1 MLAFSLGCS
10 TKKIVT
16 ILFSVLY
23 AHIHCFC
30 AELAIYFVLH
40 GASIKLYLVLH
51 GTNKTIRCC
60 ILGGVYQ
67 MWVARP

>member
-1 MLAFSLGCS
+1 M
-10 TKKIVT
+10 
-16 ILFSVLY
+16 LY